1 MPPTKE
7 VSSPAKTGDTA
18 ARAHAVALEV
28 PVTVHGARAVEGSDK
43 REPFSETTTTVL
55 VMGKGAVIRLSA
67 PVTPGQLIF
76 LTNAKT
82 KKEVVCQVVKSK
94 NYRNVSGYVELEFTE
109 PVVGFWGLRFPAD
122 HVSGQ
127 SITSAP
133 VATAEATALAVRTE
147 EKSGFVGANNA
158 PVLPSPR
165 AAEPSAPAPV
175 AAGFASTESLKSQ
188 AARLQSQLSSM
199 TFGPAATTPVTPVT
213 PERKSPAPEAEAPR
227 IIKSEPARA
236 KETPAVKI
244 PEIKSTLEVE
254 EVKIPSWLEPLA
266 RNAPAPAPAEE
277 EEVAPAKAAPPKA
290 IQPERVRE
298 EVAALATDV
307 DRAAAP
313 AAKTAAASFGSRV
326 LTDNLAVPAAKAP
339 RGGHRG
345 TLVGAFAAVLVLVA
359 GAYWYLQPKSR
370 AAVSSPTA
378 TGSSSE
384 LARSVPASAPQT
396 VSANSKFS
404 AAKDTS
410 NAAMSGN
417 VVPPAALGATSR
429 EQQANLSTPA
439 YAADVSKAAART
451 NVTEASLQA
460 AQPAEPLK
468 PAVKKPNLGR
478 VRLATPRLNGRRV
491 AQSATEA
498 PNLDVG
504 GQGSP
509 RGDALGNALVSGGGT
524 PAAPPSLPLGGDV
537 KPARLSVSVAPVY
550 PAIARSQRISGDVR
564 IDALIDVNGRVSE
577 MKVISGPAVLHQA
590 AMDALRRWKYAPATL
605 DGNPV
610 PMHLAVTIQFRLQ

>member
-7 VSSPAKTGDTA
+7 VSSPVKTGDTA

-94 NYRNVSGYVELEFTE
+94 SYRNVSGYVELEFTE

-122 HVSGQ
+122 HVAAQ
-127 SITSAP
+127 SSPSASA
-133 VATAEATALAVRTE
+133 VATAEATSLAGRTE
-147 EKSGFVGANNA
+147 EKSGSVGANNA
-158 PVLPSPR
+158 PVLQSPR
-165 AAEPSAPAPV
+165 TAEPSAPAPA

-199 TFGPAATTPVTPVT
+199 TFGPAATTQVTPPVA

-227 IIKSEPARA
+227 ITKSEPARA
-236 KETPAVKI
+236 RETPAVRV

-266 RNAPAPAPAEE
+266 RNASAPTPAEGE
-277 EEVAPAKAAPPKA
+277 AAAPAKAAPPKA
-290 IQPERVRE
+290 AQPERVRE
-298 EVAALATDV
+298 EVPALATEV

-313 AAKTAAASFGSRV
+313 AAKTATASFSSRL

-339 RGGHRG
+339 RGGHRA

-404 AAKDTS
+404 AVKDTP

-417 VVPPAALGATSR
+417 VVPQAALGATSR
-429 EQQANLSTPA
+429 EQPANLSAPA
-439 YAADVSKAAART
+439 YAADASKAAART
-451 NVTEASLQA
+451 NVTETSLQA
-460 AQPAEPLK
+460 AQPAEP

-478 VRLATPRLNGRRV
+478 VRLATPTLKGRRV

-498 PNLDVG
+498 PNVDLG
-504 GQGSP
+504 GQASP
-509 RGDALGNALVSGGGT
+509 RGDALGNALVSGGT

-564 IDALIDVNGRVSE
+564 INALIDVNGRVSE

-590 AMDALRRWKYAPATL
+590 AMDALRHWKYAPATL

-610 PMHLAVTIQFRLQ
+610 PMHLTVTIQFRLQ